1 MVVYYQQL
9 PYNMKQTINIETDN
23 EFKSTYVIN
32 GLEYFLY
39 CKKENKDYP
48 ESLRYGWYLYFG
60 KQDDNE
66 SVIYNLTNLN
76 TPMSVL
82 SGLGEAFN
90 LFELKYSPDK
100 ISYITSE
107 RLSNLFKQL
116 FFQDYQVFDNQI
128 DLLNEINLVKKESK
142 FYTLFK

>member
-1 MVVYYQQL
+1 MI
-9 PYNMKQTINIETDN
+9 QTINIETPT
-23 EFKSTYVIN
+23 EFKSTYVVN

-39 CKKENKDYP
+39 AKKDNQDYP

-60 KQDDNE
+60 KADENE

-100 ISYITSE
+100 ISYITSQ

-116 FFQDYQVFDNQI
+116 FFQDYEYFDNQI
-128 DLLNEINLVKKESK
+128 DLSKEVTLIKPDSK